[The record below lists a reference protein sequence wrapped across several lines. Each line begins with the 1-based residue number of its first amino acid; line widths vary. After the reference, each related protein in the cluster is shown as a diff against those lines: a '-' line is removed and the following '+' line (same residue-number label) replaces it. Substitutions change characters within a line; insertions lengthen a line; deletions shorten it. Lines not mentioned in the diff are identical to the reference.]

1 MEEQGAKSFLDQ
13 ILEFFGAKEKDEE
26 TLEATCGCPPDQI
39 MDKVSEAGVNGSKLT
54 DKSAEV
60 RARAMAYYACAYNHA
75 MARQAHTQFN
85 IGLMQLLASLLFAYL
100 QYKSARQ
107 LQDRL
112 DEVWHSLKGKGDE
125 LYNHWR
131 DNAKPIEIS
140 MLQEARARERAGYP
154 VDYDT
159 AINRTIAKARS
170 EYSRARDKIDRENSI
185 HCVGSARLAKR
196 QLYAAEA
203 RAVVLATNSAI
214 RYEEERKHRWEKEYR
229 EEELK
234 VLALFQARIGQGIG
248 AIGAAM
254 GAATAMGAINPWEGF
269 TQTVAQMSNLGNMY
283 STDQMAGFN
292 IGASPIMSALTSNHF

>member
-1 MEEQGAKSFLDQ
+1 MDFTAIIATIK
-13 ILEFFGAKEKDEE
+13 EFFLGEKEKTDEE
-26 TLEATCGCPPDQI
+26 KLQDSCGKEP
-39 MDKVSEAGVNGSKLT
+39 SFSGGSSKLT
-54 DKSAEV
+54 DQSAAH
-60 RARAMAYYACAYNHA
+60 RAKAMTYYACAYNHA
-75 MARQAHTQFN
+75 MKQQSDTQFN
-85 IGLMQLLASLLFAYL
+85 IGMMQMLASLIFANL

-112 DEVWHSLKGKGDE
+112 DEIWYDLKGKGGE
-125 LYNHWR
+125 LYDHWKN
-131 DNAKPIEIS
+131 NARPIEVS

-159 AINRTIAKARS
+159 VINRTIAKARS
-170 EYSRARDKIDRENSI
+170 EYSRARDKVDRENSI

-234 VLALFQARIGQGIG
+234 ILSLFQSRISQGIG

-254 GAATAMGAINPWEGF
+254 GAATTMGAINPWEGF
-269 TQTVAQMSNLGNMY
+269 TQSVAQMSNLGNMY
-283 STDQMAGFN
+283 SSNQMAGFN
-292 IGASPIMSALTSNHF
+292 MNNSGLMSSLTTNHF